1 MLKLTRTANAGVLLE
16 LDGTRILLDGVC
28 REVSPYPATPDSI
41 KTELSANY
49 PDLVAVTHCHEDHC
63 DPGFEGDYRAATGR
77 QVIDPAFAGKTVRSK
92 NVTLT
97 AVQSRHIGK
106 SDCDHV
112 SFVIQGTQCVWF
124 TGDASPNQWKNRQD
138 LPRPDV
144 LICPYAYA
152 TTEPAWR
159 ITRELSPKAVVLLH
173 LPERE
178 KDSFGLWQAVERVTA
193 GSNLPNLLIPEI
205 GDSVENDKV
214 TIEKDKY

>member
-152 TTEPAWR
+152 ATDSAWR
-159 ITRELSPKAVVLLH
+159 MTQSLAPKAVILLH

-178 KDSFGLWQAVERVTA
+178 KDTVGLWQAVEQTVGNTPA
-193 GSNLPNLLIPEI
+193 VQLFIPEI
-205 GDSVENDKV
+205 GERLSL
-214 TIEKDKY
+214 

>member
-63 DPGFEGDYRAATGR
+63 DPAFEEDYRLATGR
-77 QVIDPAFAGKTVRSK
+77 PVIDAAYVGKTVTVGNIR
-92 NVTLT
+92 LT
-97 AVQSRHIGK
+97 AVPSRHIGK
-106 SDCDHV
+106 ADCDHV
-112 SFVIQGTQCVWF
+112 SFILEGSACIWF
-124 TGDASPNQWKNRQD
+124 LGDAAPSQWKNRND
-138 LPRPDV
+138 LPKPDV

-152 TTEPAWR
+152 ATDSAWR
-159 ITRELSPKAVVLLH
+159 MTQSLAPKAVILLH

-178 KDSFGLWQAVERVTA
+178 KDTVGLWRAVEQTVGNTPA
-193 GSNLPNLLIPEI
+193 VQLFIPEI
-205 GDSVENDKV
+205 GESLSL
-214 TIEKDKY
+214 

>member
-63 DPGFEGDYRAATGR
+63 DPAFEEDYRHATGR
-77 QVIDPAFAGKTVRSK
+77 PVIDAAYVGKTVTVGNIR
-92 NVTLT
+92 LT
-97 AVQSRHIGK
+97 AVPSRHIGK
-106 SDCDHV
+106 ADCDHV
-112 SFVIQGTQCVWF
+112 SFILEGSACIWF
-124 TGDASPNQWKNRQD
+124 LGDAAPSQWKNRND
-138 LPRPDV
+138 LPKPDV

-152 TTEPAWR
+152 ATDSAWR
-159 ITRELSPKAVVLLH
+159 MTQSLAPKAVILLH

-178 KDSFGLWQAVERVTA
+178 KDTVGLWQAVERVTA

-205 GDSVENDKV
+205 GDSVENDKF